1 MIELLFTF
9 EQQTPSGL
17 KTIVNKILPEAG
29 LESCLNCCIM
39 SSSGDQLENRTV
51 GSLQVFG

>member
-39 SSSGDQLENRTV
+39 SSSGDQLENRTI